1 MHAGQVLK
9 ECSDAHANYLLH
21 NREPQQA
28 PVLLGAKVQGPGAP
42 AAPGTPVDRNAVL
55 FAAALQAVKRKPAL

>member
-1 MHAGQVLK
+1 MQILK
-9 ECSDAHANYLLH
+9 QCTDAHTSYLQH

-28 PVLLGAKVQGPGAP
+28 PVLLAARGQGAGTP

-55 FAAALQAVKRKPAL
+55 FMSALQAVKRKPAL